1 MKKARKN
8 EIFFHLNAII
18 FGVLSSKKFV
28 SGILIAIFF
37 LSLQVQIFRT
47 LKEQTTSYITIRNA
61 KVNNLKG
68 ISLRIPKNKL
78 VVITGLSGSGKSS
91 LAFDTLYAEG
101 QRRYV
106 ESLSSYARQ
115 FMGRLN
121 KPDVESITGLSPA
134 IAIEQ
139 KVNSHNP
146 RSTVGTST
154 EIYEF
159 LKLLYARI
167 GKTYSP
173 ASGKL
178 VKKHQ
183 VMDVVN
189 HILGLASGTT
199 AYIVAPVHLPEG
211 RSLDEHL
218 NILMQQG
225 FYRILLNGEIV
236 KIEDFLD
243 QKKKVS
249 EKKVKLLIDR
259 IKVNESM
266 DDAIGRISD
275 SVQTAFYEGK
285 ETCQVISE
293 LDGERKEADFSSRFE
308 ADGITFEPPTA
319 NMFAFNN
326 PYGACPTCQ
335 GFGSVIGIDPD
346 LVVPNKSLSIYENA
360 IACWR
365 GDKMS
370 EWKDALVRVADKV
383 GIPIFKPF
391 YELTE
396 EQKSLLWT
404 GNQYFEGIVDFFN
417 YVESQSYKIQYRVM
431 LSRYR
436 GKTVCPECHG
446 TRLRRAAQY
455 VKVGGKSITDL
466 VMMPLDELKVFFD
479 HLKLD
484 ETDSKIASRLL
495 VEINNRLDFII
506 EVGLGYLTLNRL
518 SNTLSGG
525 ESQRINLATS
535 LGSSLVGS
543 TYILDEPSIGLH
555 SRDTERLIAVLRRL
569 RDIGNTVIVVEHD
582 EEIIRAADYI
592 IDIGPMAGAF
602 GGEVVFEGDIK
613 SLINCEKSLTTQ
625 YLTGKMHIPVPTR
638 RRKSANAIIIKG
650 VSQNN
655 LKNLTVRFPLNTMTV
670 ITGVSGSGKSTLVK
684 DVLWPA
690 MKRHLGEAVERCGS
704 FGALEGDLGLI
715 QAVEFIDQ
723 NPIGKSSRSNPATY
737 MKAYDEIRQLFSEQ
751 KLAKLRGV
759 KPAFFSFNV
768 PGGRCEECEGEGVVK
783 IEMQFMADVYL
794 PCEACHGTRFKEEVL
809 EIKYDGKNVSD
820 ILNMS
825 IDEAIDFFEGS
836 SERDTAVVKRILSR
850 LKPLRDVG
858 LGYLMLGQSAS
869 SLSGG
874 EAQRVKLATFLV
886 KGQVEKPTLFIF
898 DEPTTG
904 LHFHDVNKLL
914 ESFNALI
921 ANGHSVIIIEHNM
934 EVIKSADWVID
945 LGPESGNKGG
955 EIVFEGTPEDLVK
968 CKASYTGKA
977 LKNKL
982 KP

>member
-1 MKKARKN
+1 
-8 EIFFHLNAII
+8 
-18 FGVLSSKKFV
+18 
-28 SGILIAIFF
+28 
-37 LSLQVQIFRT
+37 

-61 KVNNLKG
+61 KVNNLKS
-68 ISLRIPKNKL
+68 ISLQIPKNKL

-154 EIYEF
+154 EIYEY

-189 HILGLASGTT
+189 HILGLPTGST
-199 AYIVAPVHLPEG
+199 AYIVAPLHLPEG
-211 RSLDEHL
+211 RSLEEHL

-225 FYRILLNGEIV
+225 FYRILYNGEIV

-365 GDKMS
+365 GEKMS
-370 EWKDALVRVADKV
+370 EWKDALIRVADKV

-391 YELTE
+391 YELTD
-396 EQKSLLWT
+396 EQVSLLWT

-417 YVESQSYKIQYRVM
+417 YVETQSYKIQYRVM

-446 TRLRRAAQY
+446 TRLRRQAQY

-466 VMMPLDELKVFFD
+466 VLMPLDELKAFFD

-555 SRDTERLIAVLRRL
+555 SRDTEQLIKVLKRL

-602 GGEVVFEGDIK
+602 GGEVVFEGEIK
-613 SLINCEKSLTTQ
+613 DLVHCEKSLTTQ
-625 YLTGKMHIPVPTR
+625 YLTGKMSIPVPTR
-638 RRKSANAIIIKG
+638 RRKSANAIVIKG
-650 VSQNN
+650 ATQNN
-655 LKNLTVRFPLNTMTV
+655 LKNLTVRFPLNMMTV

-684 DVLWPA
+684 DVLYPA
-690 MKRHLGEAVERCGS
+690 MKRQLGENAEKCGS
-704 FGALEGDLGLI
+704 YGALEGDLRLI

-737 MKAYDEIRQLFSEQ
+737 LKAYDEIRTLFSEQ
-751 KLAKLRGV
+751 KLAKLRGI

-768 PGGRCEECEGEGVVK
+768 PGGRCEECEGEGVQK

-809 EIKYDGKNVSD
+809 EIKYDGKHISD

-825 IDEAIDFFEGS
+825 IEEAINFFEGS
-836 SERDTAVVKRILSR
+836 SESNSAVVGRILAR
-850 LKPLRDVG
+850 LRPLREVG
-858 LGYLMLGQSAS
+858 LGYLKLGQSSS

-874 EAQRVKLATFLV
+874 EAQRVKLAYFLI

-934 EVIKSADWVID
+934 DVIKSADWVID

-977 LKNKL
+977 LKSKL
-982 KP
+982 